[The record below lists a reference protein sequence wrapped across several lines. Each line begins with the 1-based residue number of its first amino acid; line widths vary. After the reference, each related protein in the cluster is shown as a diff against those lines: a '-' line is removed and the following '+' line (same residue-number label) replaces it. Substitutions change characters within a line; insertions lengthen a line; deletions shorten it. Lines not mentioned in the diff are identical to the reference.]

1 MATHTERTADPQ
13 QTTDV
18 RARRPGL
25 DPKVFFHRARRVL
38 SALVLV
44 LLDIGGATLGLY
56 AALVLK
62 QAYRGQV
69 WLGIPWDAVTEWLQ
83 FIVLVMVLVFAKNG
97 LYRARESRPGTA
109 TVIQSLAL
117 VSLICGLYA
126 IFVSGKTFNS
136 YYAVIWVTAI
146 VTTVLIVLLRA
157 SYDSITLELMRVFGI
172 KRRTLLAG
180 AASDLATLRRTIAS
194 DSRGPEVVMIGAVS
208 EHGDDIALDGVPT
221 LGSLADLPELLA
233 RERPNDLIVAGVEMD
248 GPKLLELVDV
258 CREHGTRL
266 RIVPRT
272 SELLLERAVLVPGQA
287 VPLFE
292 VRPPVFAGLDWA
304 VKRSFDLVVSAL
316 LLAVLAIPG
325 LLVCLLVRLTSEGPA
340 LYRDRRIGVGERP
353 FDVLKLRSMYAD
365 AAERQ
370 EQLEQHNEAD
380 GAIFKMRRDPRV
392 TPVGRVLRR
401 LSIDELPQ
409 LVNVLRG
416 EMSLVGP
423 RPLPIRDYELLE
435 TWHRGRY
442 RVLPGITGLWQ
453 VSGRSELSFDELVRL
468 DFYYVENWSVW
479 VDITILLRTPLAV
492 ARGRGAY

>member
-1 MATHTERTADPQ
+1 MATHTERTADAQ

-44 LLDIGGATLGLY
+44 LLDVGGATLGLY

-292 VRPPVFAGLDWA
+292 VRPPVFAGIDWA

-316 LLAVLAIPG
+316 LLAILALPG
-325 LLVCLLVRLTSEGPA
+325 LLVCLLVRLTSDGPA
-340 LYRDRRIGVGERP
+340 LFRDRRIGVGERP
-353 FDVLKLRSMYAD
+353 FDVL
-365 AAERQ
+365 
-370 EQLEQHNEAD
+370 
-380 GAIFKMRRDPRV
+380 
-392 TPVGRVLRR
+392 
-401 LSIDELPQ
+401 
-409 LVNVLRG
+409 
-416 EMSLVGP
+416 
-423 RPLPIRDYELLE
+423 
-435 TWHRGRY
+435 
-442 RVLPGITGLWQ
+442 
-453 VSGRSELSFDELVRL
+453 
-468 DFYYVENWSVW
+468 
-479 VDITILLRTPLAV
+479 
-492 ARGRGAY
+492 